1 MGEYAKERIQ
11 RILDMKSPA
20 GYLNKKEI
28 DKMKNEM
35 QLTKVVTGLVR
46 FSYLNIWQPRAVSEG
61 QDPKYSASIIIPKSD
76 KKTLKK
82 IKAAIE
88 HAKEQGKNSKFKGKI
103 PAGLKTPLRDGDEER
118 PDDEAYENS
127 YFINA
132 NSNTAPGIVDINC
145 NKIMD
150 QEEVYSGCYGRVSVN
165 FYPFNTNGNKGIA
178 CGLNNIM
185 KVKDGE
191 PLGGRNAPEV
201 DFNDDFE
208 YEDDDDLL

>member
-1 MGEYAKERIQ
+1 
-11 RILDMKSPA
+11 
-20 GYLNKKEI
+20 
-28 DKMKNEM
+28 MKNEM

-46 FSYLNIWQPRAVSEG
+46 LSYLHIWQPKAITEG

-88 HAKEQGKNSKFKGKI
+88 HAKEQGKNNKFGGKI

-118 PDDEAYENS
+118 PEDEAYENS

-132 NSNTAPGIVDINC
+132 NSKTAPGVVDLNL

-150 QEEVYSGCYGRVSVN
+150 QEEVYSGCYGRASVN

-178 CGLNNIM
+178 CGLGNIM

-191 PLGGRNAPEV
+191 PLGGRSAPEV